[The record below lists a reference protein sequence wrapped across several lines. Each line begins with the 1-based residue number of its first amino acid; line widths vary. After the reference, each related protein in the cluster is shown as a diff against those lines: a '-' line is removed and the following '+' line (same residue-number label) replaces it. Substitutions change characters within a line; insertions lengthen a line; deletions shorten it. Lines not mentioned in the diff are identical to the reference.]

1 MAWDKERPY
10 APFTV
15 FPKNSIAY
23 EMGERVRMES
33 FSYLTLSKDGID
45 RVWNNCGATY
55 RELCGKDGWDS
66 LEFRPFKNVLLEL
79 TYETYGRG
87 RSGITFYWRDT
98 GKTQYPMFATEID
111 RLIKSGIIS
120 NKITGLWSAE
130 KRGQNYGIRLEKPL
144 VRNT

>member
-15 FPKNSIAY
+15 FPENCIAY
-23 EMGERVRMES
+23 KQGERVCMES
-33 FSYLTLSKDGID
+33 FAYLTLSKDDID
-45 RVWNNCGATY
+45 KVWKNGGATY
-55 RELCGKDGWDS
+55 RELCGKDGWNS

-87 RSGITFYWRDT
+87 RSGITFHWRDT
-98 GKTQYPMFATEID
+98 NNTRYPMFATEID
-111 RLIKSGIIS
+111 RLIKSGMIS

-144 VRNT
+144 VRST